1 MTIDKLRTKLL
12 QEAISSPA
20 LLSDLAGLELYVS
33 ESYSSRS
40 FIELLQNADDAFAEH
55 FLVEQHDN
63 FLYVA
68 NDGKAFTDSDI
79 ESLCRSASS
88 HKIRGGSIGY
98 RGIGFK
104 SVVGIAK
111 EVHLI
116 SGDFE
121 ITFSKELTQQAVP
134 MASRVPLIRIPHP
147 MRPEV
152 RLSQQKNINDI
163 QGRGYT
169 TIFIFSGI
177 IANQIY
183 DEYSDISSTTL
194 LFLNNLKKLE
204 VSLSNCHYTITTH
217 TEIKSEFN
225 KWVTIIAPKY
235 TTNWDVYYSHDCSI
249 VFQSEN
255 GEIKR
260 LSRSE
265 GLLYAFLPTEDSSG
279 MGIIINGDF
288 STDPSR
294 RHLIFDENTQNAI
307 EDICFLYNKL
317 LSMNI
322 YSNSTYS
329 AQIVEAL
336 MPYYDINLI
345 HLSKSSF
352 EKLFS
357 NQLKKQ
363 YYSLYKDIK
372 LLPSWYNK
380 NDFCKTC
387 QHTISENC
395 SGIIGIDSLFKFL
408 GCKAS
413 SLIDILDNVNDADIS
428 TMGCVQIAS
437 IAIHTIV
444 MNGSI
449 KGFTDKRVFLSD
461 GNRRSLQ
468 EINDKDGVIDDSFLQ
483 LLSDKGITEK
493 EVIEF
498 LKKLSL
504 DNIIKSFKPH
514 HTAFNDQ
521 ILNDLHT
528 NVASVRPEVNS
539 NQNTD
544 VLGWYNDISKNEV
557 EFVPMAS
564 SINVKRWRSAEE
576 NILNILNDNGFS
588 LEDVSK
594 QNLGY
599 DLEGNDPN
607 GCRIYI
613 EVKSID
619 YVGQKF
625 RMTNNEFA
633 AAQHRS
639 DQYFLVI
646 VLQTEQNI
654 EFEMIKNPVKHLKMN
669 RQCVQWIWECAEY
682 VYNPIK
688 LSLK

>member
-1 MTIDKLRTKLL
+1 MMINKLRTKLL
-12 QEAISSPA
+12 QEAISSPG

-40 FIELLQNADDAFAEH
+40 FIELLQNADDAFAER
-55 FLVEQHDN
+55 FLVEQHGD

-68 NDGKAFTDSDI
+68 NDGKDFTNSDI

-88 HKIRGGSIGY
+88 HKIRGNSIGY

-116 SGDFE
+116 SGNFE

-147 MRPEV
+147 IRSEIK
-152 RLSQQKNINDI
+152 LSQQETIKDI
-163 QGRGYT
+163 QDRGYN

-177 IANQIY
+177 IVNQIY
-183 DEYSDISSTTL
+183 NEYSDISSTTL
-194 LFLNNLKKLE
+194 LFLNNLNKLD
-204 VSLSNCHYTITTH
+204 VSLANCHYTITTH

-225 KWVTIIAPKY
+225 KWITIIEPKR
-235 TTNWDVYYSHDCSI
+235 TTKWDIYYSPNCSI
-249 VFQSEN
+249 VFLYEKDK
-255 GEIKR
+255 IKR

-279 MGIIINGDF
+279 MGIIINGNF

-294 RHLIFDENTQNAI
+294 RHLIFDENTQDAI
-307 EDICFLYNKL
+307 EDICSLYNKL
-317 LSMNI
+317 LSINI
-322 YSNSTYS
+322 YSNSAYS
-329 AQIVEAL
+329 AQLIEAL

-352 EKLFS
+352 EKSFS
-357 NQLKKQ
+357 KQFKKQ
-363 YYSLYKDIK
+363 YSPLYKDIK
-372 LLPSWYNK
+372 LLPSWYNE

-387 QHTISENC
+387 QHTISKNC
-395 SGIIGIDSLFKFL
+395 SGIIGVNSFFKFL
-408 GCKAS
+408 GCKVGT
-413 SLIDILDNVNDADIS
+413 LIEILDNVNDTDIS
-428 TMGCVQIAS
+428 TIGCAQIAS

-449 KGFTDKRVFLSD
+449 KGFTDKKIFLSG
-461 GNRRSLQ
+461 GNRKSLQ
-468 EINDKDGVIDDSFLQ
+468 EINDKNEKIDNSFLQ
-483 LLSDKGITEK
+483 LLSDNGIIEK
-493 EVIEF
+493 EVLEF
-498 LKKLSL
+498 FNKLSL
-504 DNIIKSFKPH
+504 HNIIKSFKSH
-514 HTAFNDQ
+514 HAL
-521 ILNDLHT
+521 LNGQPLNGLHT
-528 NVASVRPEVNS
+528 NVVSVDSKVSS
-539 NQNTD
+539 NQNAD
-544 VLGWYNDISKNEV
+544 VLGWYNNISKNKV
-557 EFVPMAS
+557 ESAS
-564 SINVKRWRSAEE
+564 ITSTTNVKRWRNAEE

-588 LEDVSK
+588 LEDVSR

-607 GCRIYI
+607 GFHIYI

-619 YVGQKF
+619 FVGQKF

-639 DQYFLVI
+639 DLYFLAI

-669 RQCVQWIWECAEY
+669 RQCVQWVWECTEY
-682 VYNPIK
+682 DYNPIK